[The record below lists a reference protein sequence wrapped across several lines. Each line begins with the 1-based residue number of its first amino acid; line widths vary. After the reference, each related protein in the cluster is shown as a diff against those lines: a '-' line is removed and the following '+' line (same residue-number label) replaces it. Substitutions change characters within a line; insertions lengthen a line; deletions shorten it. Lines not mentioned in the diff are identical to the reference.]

1 MSEDTNEVEL
11 PQKVEEAFAD
21 PTQTYPKK
29 EYYNIASTNLAA
41 RGLKTNEVYVGGGDV
56 QLNLDIED
64 LPPSKYPLNQV
75 RETATGHVTEI
86 DDTPGRERMLFKHR
100 TGAGIDMR
108 PDGTVI
114 ISSKYNTIQ
123 ITGNDHRVLVRGD
136 GDIFYQGNL
145 RLHVSGDMDVE
156 VGGNYNLKVHGDKRE
171 DVRGSYQQ
179 KVREN
184 HETSITGDKSKF
196 VVGTNTDTILRDYNI
211 IVDSDYTLRIGH
223 NNRQFAGNDA
233 MFTAED
239 DLTLSAINSINITSQ
254 DNVLQSNT
262 GMIGGDNVYIYG
274 ENYFGKSA
282 TFTNGVTAPAFH
294 GDLQGT
300 AVQAIT
306 ADVTNSQ
313 NYSAAS
319 VGVAAGYTADATAVD
334 PGYRASFPA
343 PVDIDQSWINDY
355 LTKSE
360 YGVRVVDVDIG
371 SIIKNEIDKSAD
383 YGGISKVRLT
393 TENVRSKLRD
403 PNTIRNDAFV
413 ARCIAENVLSPTFV
427 DQTPT
432 DKTIGRIANTSGTPK
447 RGAGIAFPGEH
458 ETSKVLFSSNLKKT
472 VTLTPEQLYNP
483 ELQLARDGEITART
497 ALGRGIKLAKFL
509 GGYGEPLTLNHITDD
524 IDRVRIAKNLYLQG
538 RFMNEV
544 QSYLDVRNK
553 YRLIVAEGFYKAED
567 GETLE
572 PGSVNY
578 LMTRGQAVVYELRDN
593 NGLLPLQKTYDLAE
607 WIMDYTDFGK
617 MILSYDTYGPSGDL
631 HAQIVITMP
640 EVTPQW
646 TVVYDNKVETQFNNY
661 TQTNGE
667 LVEILE

>member
-1 MSEDTNEVEL
+1 MAENTNEVDL
-11 PQKVEEAFAD
+11 PPKAEEPFAD

-100 TGAGIDMR
+100 TGAGVDMR

-156 VGGNYNLKVHGDKRE
+156 VGGNYNLKVHGDVRE

-239 DLTLSAINSINITSQ
+239 DLTLSATNSINITSQ

-262 GMIGGDNVYIYG
+262 GMIGGENVIHYG
-274 ENYFGKSA
+274 KNYYGTSA
-282 TFTNGVTAPAFH
+282 TFTAGVTAPTFT
-294 GDLQGT
+294 GDLTGRADEAIHSDT
-300 AVQAIT
+300 ANYGPSTGSPAGFT
-306 ADVTNSQ
+306 NADV
-313 NYSAAS
+313 
-319 VGVAAGYTADATAVD
+319 ATD
-334 PGYRASFPA
+334 TTIRAEFPA
-343 PVDIDQSWINDY
+343 PADIEQSWIDEY
-355 LTKSE
+355 LTKSD

-403 PNTIRNDAFV
+403 PNTIRNDVFV

-427 DQTPT
+427 DQKPT
-432 DKTIGRIANTSGTPK
+432 DKTIGRIANTNGTPK
-447 RGAGIAFPGEH
+447 RGSGVAFPGEH
-458 ETSKVLFSSNLKKT
+458 ETSKVLFSSNIRKT
-472 VTLTPEQLYNP
+472 ITLTPEQLYNP

-509 GGYGEPLTLNHITDD
+509 GGYGEPLTLNHVTDD
-524 IDRVRIAKNLYLQG
+524 IDRVRIAKNLYLQAK
-538 RFMNEV
+538 FMNEV
-544 QSYLDVRNK
+544 QAYLDVRNK

-578 LMTRGQAVVYELRDN
+578 LMSRGQAVVYELRDN
-593 NGLLPLQKTYDLAE
+593 NGELPLQRTYDLAE
-607 WIMDYTDFGK
+607 WIMDYMDFGK
-617 MILSYDTYGPSGDL
+617 LILSYDTYTPGNAL
-631 HAQIVITMP
+631 HAQIIITMP

-661 TQTNGE
+661 AQTNGE

>member
-1 MSEDTNEVEL
+1 MAENTNEVEL
-11 PQKVEEAFAD
+11 PPKTEEAFAD
-21 PTQTYPKK
+21 PTQTYPRK

-100 TGAGIDMR
+100 TGSGVDMR
-108 PDGTVI
+108 PDGTI
-114 ISSKYNTIQ
+114 IVSTKYNTIQ
-123 ITGNDHRVLVRGD
+123 ITGNDHKVLVSGD

-171 DVRGSYQQ
+171 DIRGNYQQ
-179 KVREN
+179 KVSQN

-196 VVGTNTDTILRDYNI
+196 VVGTNTDTILSDHNI
-211 IVDSDYTLRIGH
+211 IVDNDYTLRIGH

-239 DLTLSAINSINITSQ
+239 DLTLSATNSINITSQ

-262 GMIGGDNVYIYG
+262 GMIGGENVIHYG
-274 ENYFGKSA
+274 KNYYGTSA
-282 TFTNGVTAPAFH
+282 TFTAGVTAPTFT
-294 GDLQGT
+294 GDLTGKADDANQADFATT
-300 AVQAIT
+300 AGQAPL
-306 ADVTNSQ
+306 
-313 NYSAAS
+313 
-319 VGVAAGYTADATAVD
+319 GVAGSPGSNTNVATD
-334 PGYRASFPA
+334 TTIRAEFPA
-343 PVDIDQSWINDY
+343 PTDINQSWINDY

-360 YGVRVVDVDIG
+360 YGVRIVDVDIG

-413 ARCIAENVLSPTFV
+413 ARCIAENVLSGTFV
-427 DQTPT
+427 DQKPT
-432 DKTIGRIANTSGTPK
+432 DKVIGRIANTSGTPK
-447 RGAGIAFPGEH
+447 RGTGVVFPGEH
-458 ETSKVLFSSNLKKT
+458 ETSKILFSSNLRKT
-472 VTLTPEQLYNP
+472 ITLTPEQLYNP

-509 GGYGEPLTLNHITDD
+509 GGYGESLTLNHITDD
-524 IDRVRIAKNLYLQG
+524 IDRVRIAKNLYLQAK
-538 RFMNEV
+538 FMNEV
-544 QSYLDVRNK
+544 QAYLDVRNK
-553 YRLIVAEGFYKAED
+553 YRLIVAEGFYKPE
-567 GETLE
+567 ETENLE
-572 PGSVNY
+572 PGSINY
-578 LMTRGQAVVYELRDN
+578 LMSRGQAVVYELRDN
-593 NGLLPLQKTYDLAE
+593 NGQLPLQRTYDLAE
-607 WIMDYTDFGK
+607 WIMDYMDFGK
-617 MILSYDTYGPSGDL
+617 LILSYDTYASGGEL
-631 HAQIVITMP
+631 HSQIIITMP